1 MCAIQ
6 WDDSHET
13 ARRKNSWQLRRTP
26 QRAKLDAWIVSETP
40 LGVWTHYFGG
50 KTMPCSGDSCK
61 ACQDDRSPR
70 KHWYLACIEKNTGDR
85 FLLELTDRGA
95 DGVIE
100 AAANGASLRGRH
112 IRTWRINSRPN
123 GAVESNIGAPL
134 PAHIKLPPQP
144 DIRECLITIWGVD
157 ARAADADADETMTRV
172 KPHWRRNERTNGPRT
187 EKTPELPI
195 DVNTGRPR
203 SPDDVHQQPQQTRDL
218 PPSAAATPTEPRA
231 ILSAAEIRN
240 GKPRLEEHD

>member
-26 QRAKLDAWIVSETP
+26 HRAKLDAWIVSDTP

-95 DGVIE
+95 DGIIE
-100 AAANGASLRGRH
+100 AAADGTSLRGRH
-112 IRTWRINSRPN
+112 IRTWRINSRQT
-123 GAVESNIGAPL
+123 AQSN
-134 PAHIKLPPQP
+134 
-144 DIRECLITIWGVD
+144 
-157 ARAADADADETMTRV
+157 
-172 KPHWRRNERTNGPRT
+172 
-187 EKTPELPI
+187 
-195 DVNTGRPR
+195 
-203 SPDDVHQQPQQTRDL
+203 
-218 PPSAAATPTEPRA
+218 PPSAPHSPHTSNCPSNQTSENASLQYGELTPETPTPTPT
-231 ILSAAEIRN
+231 
-240 GKPRLEEHD
+240 KQ